1 MSEFFDS
8 PVVRAAMAEIQELQE
23 DIMQGM
29 IGVGL
34 NPNTKE
40 GHYHIT
46 KMRSLLDKQ
55 RNFMFRL
62 ALEKKDPQAIEMRE
76 QILKSA
82 EFLGLKPGQDINQFF
97 NLMDKTLDKLEA
109 QLPKD

>member
-1 MSEFFDS
+1 
-8 PVVRAAMAEIQELQE
+8 
-23 DIMQGM
+23 
-29 IGVGL
+29 
-34 NPNTKE
+34 
-40 GHYHIT
+40 
-46 KMRSLLDKQ
+46 
-55 RNFMFRL
+55 MFRL